1 MGCIT
6 ELGKYSNRRGCS
18 QLRRTGFLG
27 ALLLSLIC
35 STGVQAATVSELMCS
50 ATQPI
55 GKCLYVYGGG
65 WNEEDTEAGIEA
77 LSYGISPMWIEF
89 YNNNS
94 SLYNYKTTRYQ
105 IHNGLDCTGYV
116 GWCMYQLF
124 GDKYSENGYVFP
136 SEKMADGYNRLFGA
150 EITPRGKVKKFTCG
164 DIMTKAGHVYI
175 VLGSCPDG
183 SVVFMHASPPC
194 VSLCGTYTPD
204 GRKSSMA
211 VALAT
216 EYMKKY
222 FPECYTKYPNC
233 SRNTSY
239 LTDYSS
245 VSLPQSILPDPD
257 GYRNMDAAAILND
270 MFEEVKLLVDGKRVM
285 TDDIYIIE
293 GSTYV
298 PLRAVSEALGAR
310 VQWEPETQNVIISRN
325 KTRITVRAGSSDVR
339 VNEKEDK
346 LPGDVFISHDRT
358 YIPVRFIA
366 ENLGGEVSWE
376 GKWKKVLIVGN

>member
-1 MGCIT
+1 MYTAT
-6 ELGKYSNRRGCS
+6 E
-18 QLRRTGFLG
+18 
-27 ALLLSLIC
+27 
-35 STGVQAATVSELMCS
+35 
-50 ATQPI
+50 PI

-65 WNEEDTEAGIEA
+65 WNEEDTAAGIEA
-77 LSYGISPMWIEF
+77 MSYGISPAWAEF
-89 YNNNS
+89 YNKNS

-124 GDKYSENGYVFP
+124 GDKYSDIGYVFA
-136 SEKMADGYNRLFGA
+136 SEKMADEYKRLFGA
-150 EITPRGKVKKFTCG
+150 EITPRGKINKFTCG
-164 DIMTKAGHVYI
+164 DIMTKAGHVYL

-211 VALAT
+211 VALAE

-222 FPECYTKYPNC
+222 FPECYSKYPNC

-239 LTDYSS
+239 LTDYSR
-245 VSLPQSILPDPD
+245 VSLPENILADPD
-257 GYRNMDAAAILND
+257 GYRNMEAGEILND
-270 MFEEVKLLVDGKRVM
+270 MFEQVKLVIDGRRVLVDG
-285 TDDIYIIE
+285 IYVIE

-298 PLRAVSEALGAR
+298 PLRAVSEALGAI
-310 VQWEPETQNVIISRN
+310 VEWKFETQDVIISKN
-325 KTRITVRAGSSDVR
+325 NIEITVRVGSSDVR
-339 VNEKEDK
+339 VNEKEYK
-346 LPGDVFISHDRT
+346 LPGDVFIRRDRT

-366 ENLGGEVSWE
+366 EKLGGEVCWD
-376 GKWKKVLIVGN
+376 GKWKKVQIFGN